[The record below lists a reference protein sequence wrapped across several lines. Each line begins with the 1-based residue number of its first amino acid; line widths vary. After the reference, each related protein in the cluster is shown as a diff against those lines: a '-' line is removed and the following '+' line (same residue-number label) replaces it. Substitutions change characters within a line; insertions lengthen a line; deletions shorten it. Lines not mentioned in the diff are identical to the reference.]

1 MKMAEANREPRTL
14 AHRPSSFIVQRSA
27 LKKMPLSRFSSAIL
41 APVEAADL
49 VPPPRFREKDF
60 AGFRIDPA
68 VAGQGQ
74 AVAQVQAFAVKK
86 SGFLA
91 GIFEKKEKPGLYLDG
106 GFGVGKTHLL
116 AASFN
121 AAPGTKRYLSF
132 AEAMSLLIV
141 RGRESAI
148 DLLTADLVCIDEFE
162 LDDPTNTRLADL
174 LVTGLMARR
183 SRVLTTSNTVPGE
196 LGQGRMAID
205 LFRTQLARIEEAFAN
220 IHVPGSDWRQ
230 KNAHHGHALTH
241 WHPNVEPLTGGDC
254 VTMNAVQLD
263 RWLTDIPVINLRRL
277 AAMLQGLTITEV
289 EPFHN
294 QLAAL
299 RFVHLIDKLYDY
311 GVGVR
316 VRSAT
321 SIAELFPAE
330 FCVASFSKKY
340 RRCESRLTELCS

>member
-1 MKMAEANREPRTL
+1 
-14 AHRPSSFIVQRSA
+14 
-27 LKKMPLSRFSSAIL
+27 MPLARFSSAVL

-49 VPPPRFREKDF
+49 VPPPRFRAKDF
-60 AGFRIDPA
+60 AGFRIDSTVADQGEA
-68 VAGQGQ
+68 VAH
-74 AVAQVQAFAVKK
+74 VKAFAEKK
-86 SGFLA
+86 TGFLRGLFA
-91 GIFEKKEKPGLYLDG
+91 KKEKSGLYLDG

-183 SRVLTTSNTVPGE
+183 SRILTTSNTVPGE

-205 LFRTQLARIEEAFAN
+205 LFRTQLARIEESFAN
-220 IHVPGSDWRQ
+220 INVPGSDWRQ
-230 KNAHHGHALTH
+230 KNIHDGQALTN
-241 WHPNVEPLTGGDC
+241 WHPHVEPLTGRDC
-254 VTMNAVQLD
+254 ITLDASQLD
-263 RWLTDIPVINLRRL
+263 HWLADIPVINLRRL
-277 AAMLQGLTITEV
+277 AALLQGLTITEV

-311 GVGVR
+311 GVALR
-316 VRSAT
+316 VRST
-321 SIAELFPAE
+321 TTVAELFPAE

-340 RRCESRLTELCS
+340 RRCESRLMELCG

>member
-1 MKMAEANREPRTL
+1 
-14 AHRPSSFIVQRSA
+14 
-27 LKKMPLSRFSSAIL
+27 MPLSRFSSAIL

-49 VPPPRFREKDF
+49 VPPPRFRQKDF
-60 AGFRIDPA
+60 AGFRIDPN
-68 VAGQGQ
+68 VVGQAE
-74 AVAQVQAFAVKK
+74 AVAQVHAFSLEKR
-86 SGFLA
+86 GFFS
-91 GIFEKKEKPGLYLDG
+91 GIFGKKTKPGMYLDG

-148 DLLTADLVCIDEFE
+148 DVLTADVVCIDEFE

-174 LVTGLMARR
+174 LVTGLMKRRARII
-183 SRVLTTSNTVPGE
+183 TTSNTVPGE

-205 LFRTQLARIEEAFAN
+205 LFRTQLARIEESFAN

-230 KNAHHGHALTH
+230 KNAALGQALTN
-241 WHPNVEPLTGGDC
+241 WHADVEPLMESDC
-254 VTMNAVQLD
+254 VILNMTQLD
-263 RWLTDIPVINLRRL
+263 QWLSNIPVINLRRL

-311 GVGVR
+311 GVSLR

-321 SIAELFPAE
+321 SIADLFPPE
-330 FCVASFSKKY
+330 YCMASFAKKY
-340 RRCESRLTELCS
+340 RRCESRLMELCS

>member
-1 MKMAEANREPRTL
+1 MRTQRL
-14 AHRPSSFIVQRSA
+14 SLIVRVIVRIT
-27 LKKMPLSRFSSAIL
+27 MPLARFSSAFL

-49 VPPPRFREKDF
+49 VPPPRFRAKDF
-60 AGFRIDPA
+60 AGFRIDLA
-68 VAGQGQ
+68 VAGQGA
-74 AVAQVQAFAVKK
+74 AVAQVQAFAEKK
-86 SGFLA
+86 CGFFSGLFA
-91 GIFEKKEKPGLYLDG
+91 KKEKPGLYLDG

-116 AASFN
+116 AAAFN
-121 AAPGTKRYLSF
+121 SAPGTTRYLSF

-183 SRVLTTSNTVPGE
+183 SRILTTSNTVPGE

-205 LFRTQLARIEEAFAN
+205 LFRTQLARIEESFAS
-220 IHVPGSDWRQ
+220 IHVPGNDWRQ
-230 KNAHHGHALTH
+230 KNAHSGQALVNWHAD
-241 WHPNVEPLTGGDC
+241 VEPLTGVDC
-254 VTMNAVQLD
+254 VTLHALQLD
-263 RWLTDIPVINLRRL
+263 QWLADIPVINLRRL
-277 AAMLQGLTITEV
+277 AAMLTGLTVTEV

-311 GVGVR
+311 GVMLR
-316 VRSAT
+316 VRSST

-330 FCVASFSKKY
+330 FCVAAFSKKY
-340 RRCESRLTELCS
+340 RRCESRLTELCA